1 MRDSKRDTDVLKSL
15 LDSVGEG
22 GMIGRMVLKYV
33 CYHVRNELPV
43 YVLCRIQHVW
53 GWCTGMI
60 QRDDMGWEEGL
71 CTGTHVHLWWIHVN
85 VWQNQYSI
93 LK

>member
-1 MRDSKRDTDVLKSL
+1 MCIADFWTQGE
-15 LDSVGEG
+15 GEG

-53 GWCTGMI
+53 GWCTGVT
-60 QRDDMGWEEGL
+60 QRDVVGRAVGGGFMLGIA
-71 CTGTHVHLWWIHVN
+71 CTPVVDSCQCMPKPT
-85 VWQNQYSI
+85 QYC
-93 LK
+93 KVK